1 MHYTKKKTEK
11 NEMRKQE
18 LLPSSQMKLGSEN
31 SDSENLKKDQTVNK
45 KKYINKKM
53 VRNDKMTRN

>member
-1 MHYTKKKTEK
+1 MHYTLKKTEK
-11 NEMRKQE
+11 NELRKQE

-31 SDSENLKKDQTVNK
+31 SENLKKDQTVNK
-45 KKYINKKM
+45 KIYINKKM